1 MTDRQHNR
9 LDELTPN
16 TLSRRNG
23 TVKRK
28 SDFESPMPRKINRPE
43 IGKTPSKVTNG
54 DGPTYV
60 LEWFGDPGS
69 LLIFTRQRRPLFR
82 TAECRT
88 DYRNTQR
95 SSYRSGSSNR
105 SILRSSHSSDGQH
118 RLEEV
123 CLQTNVDETLGILGS
138 PG

>member
-23 TVKRK
+23 SVKRK

-43 IGKTPSKVTNG
+43 VGKTPSKAING

-60 LEWFGDPGS
+60 LGW
-69 LLIFTRQRRPLFR
+69 L
-82 TAECRT
+82 
-88 DYRNTQR
+88 
-95 SSYRSGSSNR
+95 
-105 SILRSSHSSDGQH
+105 
-118 RLEEV
+118 
-123 CLQTNVDETLGILGS
+123 ETLVRY
-138 PG
+138 